1 MGLKIAKNNSLSRM
15 IKLLVEGFLEPDN
28 NLAHATNESIVVWIF
43 NISTIFFILKKKSN
57 KKCVIKSGREGHS
70 YRICGPDFLLR

>member
-1 MGLKIAKNNSLSRM
+1 M

-28 NLAHATNESIVVWIF
+28 NLAHATNESRMCGF
-43 NISTIFFILKKKSN
+43 LTFLPFSLFLKKSN

>member
-43 NISTIFFILKKKSN
+43 NISTIFFIL
-57 KKCVIKSGREGHS
+57 IK
-70 YRICGPDFLLR
+70 IKQKMCN

>member
-1 MGLKIAKNNSLSRM
+1 M

-43 NISTIFFILKKKSN
+43 NISTISLFLKKSN

>member
-1 MGLKIAKNNSLSRM
+1 M

-43 NISTIFFILKKKSN
+43 NISTIFFILKKK
-57 KKCVIKSGREGHS
+57 IKQKM
-70 YRICGPDFLLR
+70 CN